1 MTDFPA
7 MTTTADVELDATA
20 DEYFGAELPDDEPGQ
35 GAADGPP
42 SGPPP
47 DDPDRAPYGWTRDRE
62 SGQWR
67 AKKTPGRPKHVPPPG
82 PDEVAAAAPIPP
94 REDAPPP
101 PRTGRKRRSPPPTD
115 ESVPMPKGG
124 VIARGVDRLYRRA
137 GRMIRILD
145 DELGLAV
152 IECSRPDP
160 DDADAPTA
168 GQAWE
173 ALAKDNPRV
182 RAWLLGLLKGGTW
195 QDLIMVHA
203 PIALALLTRDWVRR
217 LIPGAVLERAAET
230 MLVPDDEDATEDS
243 LRPEDVEDMQRA
255 AEAHAQRIA
264 SKMGVKVPPNVAAAA
279 MAQAQAMQ
287 ARGEAPE
294 AFQRHQRSK
303 GGSRAKRRTAGR

>member
-1 MTDFPA
+1 MTV
-7 MTTTADVELDATA
+7 TAEDTDLDPTA
-20 DEYFGAELPDDEPGQ
+20 DEYFGADVPDDLEPP
-35 GAADGPP
+35 AADGPP
-42 SGPPP
+42 PE
-47 DDPDRAPYGWTRDRE
+47 DPDRAPYGWTRDTKTH
-62 SGQWR
+62 QWR
-67 AKKTPGRPKHVPPPG
+67 PKKSPGRPKHAPPPG
-82 PDEVAAAAPIPP
+82 PEEVAAAPPINRP
-94 REDAPPP
+94 EDAPPP
-101 PRTGRKRRSPPPTD
+101 PRSRKRRGPAPTD

-145 DELGLAV
+145 DEIGLAV

-160 DDADAPTA
+160 EDPDAPTA

-203 PIALALLTRDWVRR
+203 PIALALFTRDWVRR
-217 LIPGAVLERAAET
+217 LIPGAVLERAAES
-230 MLVPDDEDATEDS
+230 MLVPDPEDATEDS
-243 LRPEDVEDMQRA
+243 LTPEDVDDMQRA

-279 MAQAQAMQ
+279 MRQAEAMQ
-287 ARGEAPE
+287 ARAEAPE
-294 AFQRHQRSK
+294 AFRRQQPTKS
-303 GGSRAKRRTAGR
+303 GSRAKRRAGR

>member
-1 MTDFPA
+1 
-7 MTTTADVELDATA
+7 
-20 DEYFGAELPDDEPGQ
+20 
-35 GAADGPP
+35 
-42 SGPPP
+42 
-47 DDPDRAPYGWTRDRE
+47 
-62 SGQWR
+62 
-67 AKKTPGRPKHVPPPG
+67 
-82 PDEVAAAAPIPP
+82 
-94 REDAPPP
+94 
-101 PRTGRKRRSPPPTD
+101 
-115 ESVPMPKGG
+115 MPKGG

-145 DELGLAV
+145 DEIGLAV

-160 DDADAPTA
+160 EDPDAPTA

-203 PIALALLTRDWVRR
+203 PIALALFTRDWVRR

-230 MLVPDDEDATEDS
+230 MLVPDDEDATAES

-279 MAQAQAMQ
+279 MRQAEAMQ
-287 ARGEAPE
+287 ARAEAPE
-294 AFQRHQRSK
+294 AFRRQQPKS
-303 GGSRAKRRTAGR
+303 GSRAKRRAAR